1 MDTLEDIKRKRKLLE
16 AIEDTEAII
25 YAERPESGKPRRV
38 VGGGLSSESLGE
50 SYPYGDKRTFYEK
63 VMIPAYESIGL
74 GDPDKYSEEVLESL
88 SKDNK
93 RDMDSSHWII
103 ESDPDRK
110 QRELIRELQ
119 GKSSKK
125 KRVM

>member
-1 MDTLEDIKRKRKLLE
+1 MDTLEEIRRKRKLME
-16 AIEDTEAII
+16 AIEDAEATI
-25 YAERPESGKPRRV
+25 YLKHPESGKPRRV
-38 VGGGLSSESLGE
+38 VGGGISSESLGE

-63 VMIPAYESIGL
+63 VIAPAYESIGL
-74 GDPDKYSEEVLESL
+74 GDPDKFSEEVVKSL
-88 SKDNK
+88 DSSDKK
-93 RDMDSSHWII
+93 DMDSSHWLL

-110 QRELIRELQ
+110 QRELIRELK